1 MIKRH
6 NILAITNIYVCLIF
20 VNVFCHLFSLFI
32 EGYLVDNVLFNN
44 IIISIL
50 NIIIIEC
57 FYYVS
62 NTVLVKYQFIH
73 V

>member
-1 MIKRH
+1 MFNVLKH
-6 NILAITNIYVCLIF
+6 VLPFSIT
-20 VNVFCHLFSLFI
+20 LFS
-32 EGYLVDNVLFNN
+32 EAYLVDNVLLNI